1 MSYTVKFQSPASYAG
16 DWYKY
21 NTIGKS
27 GCGPA
32 SVCNAL
38 KNAGIADVSVP
49 TMCALAVSC
58 GARVDGGTV
67 MATLL
72 NACKNK
78 YGITYTTTSKNAELT
93 AHLKAGG
100 TAVCWCGGGYPL
112 FSDGGHFVA
121 AVGLD
126 SSGLIYVADSLYY
139 SGKWSYNSTRKSQ
152 IKTTDTTGLVRCTIT
167 AMGKATADRSPSYFL
182 ISKEAAQPSTNNTT
196 TTTNTTTSD
205 QEDDDMTYYKNLTD
219 VPSYYQEAIK
229 KLVTSGAMKGTGG
242 GELNVSEDLCRMATV
257 LNNAGILDLTAP
269 IVYRT
274 IDDVPTYYRTA
285 VQKLIDQGAI
295 SGTGGGDLNLD
306 ANICRALTIMDNAGL
321 LEVCTCGNDVR
332 SKELGG

>member
-1 MSYTVKFQSPASYAG
+1 MGYTVKFQSPASYSG

-49 TMCALAVSC
+49 TMCALSVSC

-112 FSDGGHFVA
+112 FSNSGHFVA

-126 SSGLIYVADSLYY
+126 SSGLVYVADSLYY

-182 ISKEAAQPSTNNTT
+182 VSKTSTTTKQTT
-196 TTTNTTTSD
+196 TTTTTPK
-205 QEDDDMTYYKNLTD
+205 QEDDDMTYYKLLTD
-219 VPSYYQEAIK
+219 VPSYYQEAIQ
-229 KLVTSGAMKGTGG
+229 KLVDSGAMAGTGN
-242 GELNVSEDLCRMATV
+242 GELNVSEDLCRQMTI
-257 LNNAGILDLTAP
+257 LDNLGILNLTAP
-269 IVYRT
+269 IVYKT
-274 IDDVPTYYRTA
+274 IDDIPAYYRTA
-285 VQKLIDQGAI
+285 VQKLIDRGAI
-295 SGTGGGDLNLD
+295 SGTGGGELNLSSD
-306 ANICRALTIMDNAGL
+306 ICRALTILDGAGL
-321 LEVCTCGNDVR
+321 LDTVQANTETTADM
-332 SKELGG
+332 KE

>member
-1 MSYTVKFQSPASYAG
+1 MIYTVKFQSPASYSG

-72 NACKNK
+72 NACKSK
-78 YGITYTTTSKNAELT
+78 YGITYKTTSKNADLT

-112 FSDGGHFVA
+112 FSDSGHFVA

-126 SSGLIYVADSLYY
+126 NSGLIYVADSLYY

-152 IKTTDTTGLVRCTIT
+152 IKTTGTTGLVRCSIT
-167 AMGKATADRSPSYFL
+167 ALGKATADRAPSYFL
-182 ISKEAAQPSTNNTT
+182 ISKASTTSKTTATNTT
-196 TTTNTTTSD
+196 TTTK
-205 QEDDDMTYYKNLTD
+205 QEDDEMVESTPHVINGVKKNFNAITKEGITYVSLRELCTTLGLKLRYDSNTKERIVELND
-219 VPSYYQEAIK
+219 VEI
-229 KLVTSGAMKGTGG
+229 TMDSGAI
-242 GELNVSEDLCRMATV
+242 NVPGAFVNSDTHLAAVGPMLREMGYDVGCTEAYKITATLPETEITKETIEKH
-257 LNNAGILDLTAP
+257 LNN
-269 IVYRT
+269 
-274 IDDVPTYYRTA
+274 
-285 VQKLIDQGAI
+285 
-295 SGTGGGDLNLD
+295 
-306 ANICRALTIMDNAGL
+306 
-321 LEVCTCGNDVR
+321 
-332 SKELGG
+332 

>member
-1 MSYTVKFQSPASYAG
+1 MAYTVKFQSPASYSG

-100 TAVCWCGGGYPL
+100 TAVCWCGGEYPL
-112 FSDGGHFVA
+112 FSNSGHFVA

-126 SSGLIYVADSLYY
+126 SSGLVYVADSLYY

-182 ISKEAAQPSTNNTT
+182 VSKTSTTTKQTT
-196 TTTNTTTSD
+196 TTTTTPK
-205 QEDDDMTYYKNLTD
+205 QEDDDMTYYKLLTD

-229 KLVTSGAMKGTGG
+229 KLVDSGAMAGTGN
-242 GELNVSEDLCRMATV
+242 GELNVSEDLCRQMTI
-257 LNNAGILDLTAP
+257 LDNLGILNLTAP
-269 IVYRT
+269 IVYKT
-274 IDDVPTYYRTA
+274 IDDIPAYYRTA
-285 VQKLIDQGAI
+285 VQKLIDRGAI
-295 SGTGGGDLNLD
+295 SGTGGGELNLSSD
-306 ANICRALTIMDNAGL
+306 ICRALTILDGAGL
-321 LEVCTCGNDVR
+321 LDTVQANTETTADM
-332 SKELGG
+332 KE

>member
-1 MSYTVKFQSPASYAG
+1 MGYTIKFQSPASYSG

-38 KNAGIADVSVP
+38 KNAGIADVFVP

-72 NACKNK
+72 NACKSK
-78 YGITYTTTSKNAELT
+78 YGITYKTTSKNADLI

-112 FSDGGHFVA
+112 FSDSGHFVA

-152 IKTTDTTGLVRCTIT
+152 IKTTNTTGLVRCTIT
-167 AMGKATADRSPSYFL
+167 ALGKATADRSPSYYL
-182 ISKEAAQPSTNNTT
+182 ISKASTTSKT
-196 TTTNTTTSD
+196 TTTNTTTTT
-205 QEDDDMTYYKNLTD
+205 EKENEDDMTYYKLLTD
-219 VPSYYQEAIK
+219 VPPYYKTAIQ
-229 KLVTSGAMKGTGG
+229 KLVDSGAMVGTGN
-242 GELNVSEDLCRMATV
+242 GELNISEDLCRMATV

-269 IVYRT
+269 VVYKT
-274 IDDVPTYYRTA
+274 INDVPSYYKAA
-285 VQKLIDQGAI
+285 VQKMIDRGAI
-295 SGTGGGDLNLD
+295 AGTGNEELNLSSD
-306 ANICRALTIMDNAGL
+306 ICRALTILDNAHIL
-321 LEVCTCGNDVR
+321 DAISAADIELDEVT
-332 SKELGG
+332 EE

>member
-1 MSYTVKFQSPASYAG
+1 MGYTVKFQSPASYSG

-72 NACKNK
+72 NACKSK
-78 YGITYTTTSKNAELT
+78 YGITYKTTSKNADLT

-112 FSDGGHFVA
+112 FSDSGHFVA

-126 SSGLIYVADSLYY
+126 NSGLIYVADSLYY

-152 IKTTDTTGLVRCTIT
+152 IKTTGTTGLVLCSIT
-167 AMGKATADRSPSYFL
+167 ALGKATADRSPSYFL
-182 ISKEAAQPSTNNTT
+182 ISKNSTTTKQTT
-196 TTTNTTTSD
+196 TTAITPK
-205 QEDDDMTYYKNLTD
+205 QEDDEMTYYKLLTD

-229 KLVTSGAMKGTGG
+229 KLVDSGAMKGTGN

-257 LNNAGILDLTAP
+257 LDNAGIFDLTAP
-269 IVYRT
+269 IVYKT
-274 IDDVPTYYRTA
+274 IDDIPAYYRTA
-285 VQKLIDQGAI
+285 VQKLIDKGAI
-295 SGTGGGDLNLD
+295 SGTGNGELNLD
-306 ANICRALTIMDNAGL
+306 ANICRSLTILDNAGL
-321 LEVCTCGNDVR
+321 LEVCTCGSDVR
-332 SKELGG
+332 SKEVGEC